1 MAKQLSDTRISNLKR
16 GKTASERLH
25 PAGSGSLLVIKKA
38 SGVIEFYYRKTQ
50 KSLGLPD
57 IRIKIGNYPE
67 VTLTEA
73 RDAANKESVRAS
85 KNPHHKETVEI
96 ERKIEKAKIAAP
108 SNQPGTLKE
117 LCEAYTKSL
126 RDDGKSSAKNNE
138 NYFRLNVFDK
148 HPDIAALPANAVT
161 TEHVVE
167 ILTTMAE
174 RKVTTALNRT
184 RDALQAAFNFG
195 MRFDYS
201 PTLRLKDGL
210 KFFLETNPVSRIP
223 KEQKFERQLD
233 HVIEPTELNVI
244 WHSAPEYLNPTY
256 SATLRVLI
264 CTGMHPTELY
274 RLRVS
279 DVNLT
284 EGSMYLKNPKSEN
297 MPILVPLNTFAQEEL
312 RLLIGERDPSEPL
325 FKARQNFGE
334 LPKPCTDTV
343 LGNNVA
349 KFRSKL
355 KGVEHFTARDFRRTV
370 KTLMGRAGIKKDI
383 RDRLQNHS
391 LGDTSSKHYD
401 RYDYWPEKLAAA
413 KVWEEWL
420 LENVINPKK
429 TQPD

>member
-1 MAKQLSDTRISNLKR
+1 
-16 GKTASERLH
+16 
-25 PAGSGSLLVIKKA
+25 
-38 SGVIEFYYRKTQ
+38 
-50 KSLGLPD
+50 
-57 IRIKIGNYPE
+57 
-67 VTLTEA
+67 
-73 RDAANKESVRAS
+73 
-85 KNPHHKETVEI
+85 
-96 ERKIEKAKIAAP
+96 
-108 SNQPGTLKE
+108 
-117 LCEAYTKSL
+117 
-126 RDDGKSSAKNNE
+126 
-138 NYFRLNVFDK
+138 
-148 HPDIAALPANAVT
+148 
-161 TEHVVE
+161 
-167 ILTTMAE
+167 
-174 RKVTTALNRT
+174 
-184 RDALQAAFNFG
+184 
-195 MRFDYS
+195 
-201 PTLRLKDGL
+201 
-210 KFFLETNPVSRIP
+210 
-223 KEQKFERQLD
+223 
-233 HVIEPTELNVI
+233 
-244 WHSAPEYLNPTY
+244 
-256 SATLRVLI
+256 
-264 CTGMHPTELY
+264 
-274 RLRVS
+274 
-279 DVNLT
+279 
-284 EGSMYLKNPKSEN
+284 MYLKNPKSEN